1 MRRQC
6 WSKRDVVN
14 DLVLIPARGGSKGI
28 PGKNIKPLNGRP
40 LIYYT
45 LDAAREIATPENIC
59 VSTDSDEI
67 IAKVM
72 EYGLDVSFKRPTELA
87 TDTAASDEVVLHA
100 IDFYEKNKFELY
112 RIILLQPTSPFRTG
126 FHIKE
131 ALALYQDDLD
141 MVVSVKETKANPY
154 YTLFEENEAGCL
166 VPSKPAQFKRRQ
178 DCPPVY
184 ELNGAI
190 YIINIAS
197 LKNGPISQFTRIR
210 KYVMPEEDSI
220 DLDTEL
226 DWLMAQAVMHS
237 KLIEGI

>member
-1 MRRQC
+1 M
-6 WSKRDVVN
+6 N

-45 LDAAREIATPENIC
+45 LDAACEIATPRNIY

-67 IAKVM
+67 IAKVIK
-72 EYGLDVSFKRPTELA
+72 YGLEVPFKRPGELA
-87 TDTAASDEVVLHA
+87 TDTAGSHEVILHA
-100 IDFYEKNKFELY
+100 IGFYEKTGVQLD

-126 FHIKE
+126 LHVKQ
-131 ALALYQDDLD
+131 ALDLYQNDLD
-141 MVVSVKETKANPY
+141 MVVSVKETNANPY

-166 VPSKPAQFKRRQ
+166 LPSKPGHFKCRQ

-190 YIINIAS
+190 YIINIHS
-197 LKNGPISQFTRIR
+197 LKNGTISQFTQIR
-210 KYVMPEEDSI
+210 KYVMSEEDSI

-226 DWLMAQAVMHS
+226 DWLMAEAVMQRN
-237 KLIEGI
+237 IRERI

>member
-1 MRRQC
+1 M
-6 WSKRDVVN
+6 N

-28 PGKNIKPLNGRP
+28 PGKNIKPLNRRP

-45 LDAAREIATPENIC
+45 LDAACEIAMPQNIC

-67 IAKVM
+67 STKVM
-72 EYGLDVSFKRPTELA
+72 EYGLDVPFKRPANLA
-87 TDTAASDEVVLHA
+87 TDTAGSYEVILHA
-100 IDFYEKNKFELY
+100 INFYEKIGFQLD

-126 FHIKE
+126 LHIKE
-131 ALALYQDDLD
+131 ALALYQNDLD

-166 VPSKPAQFKRRQ
+166 IPSKPAQFSRRQ

-190 YIINIAS
+190 YIINIQS
-197 LKNGPISQFTRIR
+197 LKNGPISQFNRIR
-210 KYVMPEEDSI
+210 KYVLLEEDSI
-220 DLDTEL
+220 ELDTEL
-226 DWLMAQAVMHS
+226 DWRIAETVMQRN
-237 KLIEGI
+237 IRVGI